1 MNEGER
7 NMHANGFVSTLDYI
21 ATWVA
26 RMALLNLLW
35 FLYSLLG
42 LLVAGVFPATIAT
55 LGVVRKWLMGEQDIK
70 IWKTFRKIY
79 KQEFTSVNG
88 LGWVLTGIGGVLFL
102 NYKAIEAFGR
112 ELSFIVPFAFYLLLF
127 LYMVIVIWSFP
138 LKAHYHAG
146 IFQHIKNA
154 LVIGIT
160 KIHISIATIIA
171 LFAVA
176 YLSLEIP
183 TVILFFIFSLS
194 ALIWFWFSFRI
205 FIALDKE

>member
-1 MNEGER
+1 MY
-7 NMHANGFVSTLDYI
+7 ASGFVTTLDRI
-21 ATWVA
+21 ATWIT

-35 FLYSLLG
+35 VLYSLLG
-42 LLVAGVFPATIAT
+42 LLIAGVFPATIAT

-70 IWKTFRKIY
+70 VWKTFRKIY

-88 LGWVLTGIGGVLFL
+88 LGWMLTGVGGILYL
-102 NYKAIEAFGR
+102 NYKAIEAFDGQ
-112 ELSFIVPFAFYLLLF
+112 LYFIVPFAFYLLLF
-127 LYMVIVIWSFP
+127 LYMVIIIWSFP
-138 LKAHYHAG
+138 LKAHYDAG

-160 KIHISIATIIA
+160 KIHISIVTFIA

-176 YLSLEIP
+176 YLSLEMP
-183 TVILFFIFSLS
+183 TLILFFIFSLS

-205 FIALDKE
+205 FITLDNK